1 MKVFIGPYKSWL
13 NVYNIVDHLKK
24 IGVSEKM
31 CEDIADWIIDNT
43 NIQNYLDNINE
54 RKNRK
59 IKIRI
64 DKYDTWNMDCT
75 LSYIIIPMLKQL
87 KETKNGSQIVDE
99 EDLPVHMRHTFRKHE
114 EDYDTDD
121 RWIHYKWDW
130 VLDEM
135 IWAFEQKIDD
145 NAKDK
150 FYHGTAEYE
159 WELVS
164 GVEGEESAM
173 HKMHQTN
180 ADYWVDTK
188 GMEEYQKRIDNGLR
202 LFGKYY
208 NGLWD

>member
-13 NVYNIVDHLKK
+13 NVYNIVDHLQK

-31 CEDIADWIIDNT
+31 CEDIADWIINNT

-75 LSYIIIPMLKQL
+75 LAYIIIPMLKQL

-173 HKMHQTN
+173 HRMHQTN
-180 ADYWVDTK
+180 AEYWVDTK

>member
-13 NVYNIVDHLKK
+13 NVYNIVDHLQK

-31 CEDIADWIIDNT
+31 CEDIADWIINNT

-75 LSYIIIPMLKQL
+75 LAYIIIPMLKQL

-173 HKMHQTN
+173 HRMHQTN
-180 ADYWVDTK
+180 ANYWVDTK

>member
-13 NVYNIVDHLKK
+13 NVYNIVDHLQK

-75 LSYIIIPMLKQL
+75 LAYIIIPMLKQL